1 MIIIAQEANGIQ
13 KRPNDLL
20 TEGQS
25 HFLMNSIFRV
35 LARCVDGIWV
45 FDDSTFGIHEQ
56 PYVFGS
62 DLILEKM
69 VAEVG
74 EELDRVNVLFS
85 AIPFPGSEYCLEFIR
100 EETEGVVYRWVDHN
114 LQGWM
119 SPSLR
124 NYFTEPPPKIY
135 IQILAVE

>member
-1 MIIIAQEANGIQ
+1 
-13 KRPNDLL
+13 
-20 TEGQS
+20 
-25 HFLMNSIFRV
+25 MNSLFRI
-35 LARCVDGIWV
+35 LIHRQDGLWV
-45 FDDSTFGIHEQ
+45 FSDRRFAIDDQ
-56 PYVFGS
+56 PFVFGT

-69 VAEVG
+69 VAGVD

-100 EETEGVVYRWVDHN
+100 EETEGVVYQWADHN

-124 NYFTEPPPKIY
+124 NYFNEPPPKIY
-135 IQILAVE
+135 LQLLPVE